1 MSRKLQLHKDERGQA
16 QIEFAMSIVTV
27 LVVIFMT
34 IELCSAVYTYVV
46 LSDAVNEGLRYAIV
60 NSADSGGAGTRAK
73 VTTYAANSLHDMS
86 GMTVDVQ
93 YPDGQTVP
101 GRVEITAMYPY
112 LPYLG
117 FLGNPPTMHAYA
129 EGSFVY

>member
-60 NSADSGGAGTRAK
+60 NSSDTGGTGTIAK

-86 GMTVDVQ
+86 GMTVNVE

-101 GRVEITAMYPY
+101 GRVEITASYPY

-129 EGSFVY
+129 EGRLVY